1 MLPAS
6 SAGRAAAWVS
16 FDDFVG
22 AGEGQRWQVDAER
35 LGGPKVK
42 SKLEFCGLLDRKI
55 GGICALENL
64 VYEHRKSTRGA
75 HLLGGICSE
84 H

>member
-1 MLPAS
+1 MLLAS

-55 GGICALENL
+55 GGICALKMSATNTAKAPEGL
-64 VYEHRKSTRGA
+64 TY
-75 HLLGGICSE
+75 
-84 H
+84 